1 MKQIWPP
8 AFFYYLPRRTVGDNE
23 ESIQDL
29 EFADEHIL
37 TFAQRFE
44 QPLRAAGFSCT
55 EAEILEEWH
64 DLLSYTLQ
72 FLSPSANPYR
82 KTCKR
87 IYTSTRAKKDF
98 KNILLIV
105 ERAFAFPV
113 SAAKCERSFSTMK
126 RIKTDS
132 RASLGDERVENL
144 MRIVLEGHP
153 LARFNLEPA
162 MASWAEQR
170 IRRPR
175 QKKRKRCY
183 RQRGGSKKD
192 IGLSSSE
199 SDSGDE

>member
-1 MKQIWPP
+1 
-8 AFFYYLPRRTVGDNE
+8 
-23 ESIQDL
+23 
-29 EFADEHIL
+29 
-37 TFAQRFE
+37 
-44 QPLRAAGFSCT
+44 
-55 EAEILEEWH
+55 
-64 DLLSYTLQ
+64 
-72 FLSPSANPYR
+72 
-82 KTCKR
+82 
-87 IYTSTRAKKDF
+87 
-98 KNILLIV
+98 
-105 ERAFAFPV
+105 
-113 SAAKCERSFSTMK
+113 MK

-153 LARFNLEPA
+153 LARFNPEPA
-162 MASWAEQR
+162 MASWAEQK